1 MPKQILNSIISETTK
16 SYLVGNG
23 SWSPISMLDL
33 RPNKQTSKP
42 GRKVPNEVP
51 SSIEYWIEEEEEKTR
66 QIEMEVERKKK
77 CRKLLID

>member
-51 SSIEYWIEEEEEKTR
+51 SSIEYWIEEEEKTR
-66 QIEMEVERKKK
+66 QIEMEVEKK

>member
-42 GRKVPNEVP
+42 GRRKVPNEVP
-51 SSIEYWIEEEEEKTR
+51 SSIEYWIEEEEEEKTR
-66 QIEMEVERKKK
+66 QIEMEVERKKNVGNY
-77 CRKLLID
+77 

>member
-16 SYLVGNG
+16 ITLGRKRKLVANFDVGPA
-23 SWSPISMLDL
+23 SK
-33 RPNKQTSKP
+33 NKQTSKP

-66 QIEMEVERKKK
+66 QIEMEVERKKNVGNY
-77 CRKLLID
+77 